1 MSLQKSVYAD
11 FQLIHKIVS
20 SSRFINMEGLSGE
33 IPFWIAPYDIKADA
47 QVDTEVVN
55 LVKKLS
61 NQGIKALCIDLFD
74 LTCDII
80 EKHIGIQEMISL
92 EKSLEKAYFKDALQS
107 TINIHERF
115 IPAIAALVKEKQ
127 PAMLFLKGVGKVYPF
142 IRSHTVLNNLQSS
155 IKHIPTLMFYP
166 CEYSGRALKLFDLL
180 EDDNYYRANNI
191 FSQKR

>member
-61 NQGIKALCIDLFD
+61 NQGIKP
-74 LTCDII
+74 CD
-80 EKHIGIQEMISL
+80 
-92 EKSLEKAYFKDALQS
+92 
-107 TINIHERF
+107 
-115 IPAIAALVKEKQ
+115 
-127 PAMLFLKGVGKVYPF
+127 
-142 IRSHTVLNNLQSS
+142 
-155 IKHIPTLMFYP
+155 
-166 CEYSGRALKLFDLL
+166 
-180 EDDNYYRANNI
+180 
-191 FSQKR
+191 

>member
-1 MSLQKSVYAD
+1 MSLQQSVYAD

-115 IPAIAALVKEKQ
+115 IPAMYQTPITWTKKSKWL
-127 PAMLFLKGVGKVYPF
+127 
-142 IRSHTVLNNLQSS
+142 S
-155 IKHIPTLMFYP
+155 
-166 CEYSGRALKLFDLL
+166 YSRIINWG
-180 EDDNYYRANNI
+180 
-191 FSQKR
+191 